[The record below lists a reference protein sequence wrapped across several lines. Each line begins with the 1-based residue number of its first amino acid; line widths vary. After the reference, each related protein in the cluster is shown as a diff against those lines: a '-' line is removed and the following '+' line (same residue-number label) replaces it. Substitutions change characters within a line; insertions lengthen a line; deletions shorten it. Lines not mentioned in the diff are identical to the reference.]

1 MSPDNQKEQELP
13 PELADLSDDMT
24 KQPASVKRTIL
35 ISVFLPGMGEVYQG
49 NVRKGLLKFITTLI
63 FCVLSILTSR
73 IFFLDGPV

>member
-1 MSPDNQKEQELP
+1 VRPDNQKEQELP

-49 NVRKGLLKFITTLI
+49 NVRKGPLKFITTLI